1 MFCEVNGLLQ
11 SVLLAGGEGRAWA
24 VKYWMNDRKRK
35 NPPTLNIFAF
45 ILGKLDIRKYN

>member
-11 SVLLAGGEGRAWA
+11 SVLLAGGDGRAWA

-35 NPPTLNIFAF
+35 NPYSPEHLCFHPRQ
-45 ILGKLDIRKYN
+45 IRHQEI